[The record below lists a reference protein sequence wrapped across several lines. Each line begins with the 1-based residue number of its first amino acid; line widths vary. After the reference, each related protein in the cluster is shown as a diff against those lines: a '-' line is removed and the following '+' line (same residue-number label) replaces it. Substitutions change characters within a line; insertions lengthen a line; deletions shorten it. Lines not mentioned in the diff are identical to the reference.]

1 MKKPD
6 EQFNLDDAQLNA
18 LMTVIKEITSNQVP
32 VLQPHELTSR
42 SILRSIQWAIGDLN
56 ALDHSELIDTLNQAI
71 IEIKYFV
78 SIITDRNNQ
87 IRALQSTNNYQA
99 SEIQRLENQVFRD
112 K

>member
-1 MKKPD
+1 MTNN
-6 EQFNLDDAQLNA
+6 EQFEVDKAQLNA
-18 LMTVIKEITSNQVP
+18 LMTVIKKITSHEMP
-32 VLQPHELTSR
+32 ILQPHELTSK
-42 SILRSIQWAIGDLN
+42 SILREIQWAIGDLN
-56 ALDHSELIDTLNQAI
+56 ALDHSDLIDTLNQAI

-87 IRALQSTNNYQA
+87 IHALQATNNYQA